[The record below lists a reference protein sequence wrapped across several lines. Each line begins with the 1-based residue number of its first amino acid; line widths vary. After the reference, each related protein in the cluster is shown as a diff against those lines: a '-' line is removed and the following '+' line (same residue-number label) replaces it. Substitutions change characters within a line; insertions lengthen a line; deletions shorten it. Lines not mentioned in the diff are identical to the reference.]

1 MQKKFAVSLIG
12 FIILLIW
19 LQTSKY
25 WCYSLVIPLL
35 FLVLITKNSYTYAK
49 AKKICLGKCYFNEK
63 SLLYYFWTRKVY
75 IFLVSLFVGTFL
87 TTTLVM
93 ASTQF
98 TFVDIALL
106 FADTFLLVMIYILL
120 EKNHTFNEEVERPI
134 IKNITAWINS
144 LLMVGVFFIVA
155 YYQTPPEYL
164 QTDFQSTLDIIQKQ
178 NYSRCERIDFVA
190 YVSSGV
196 IALKWWLLAKAT
208 FMLENQY
215 FLKLLWIVQLLGN
228 YMMLFAYSRF
238 ILEMID
244 LFTSNKHSAK
254 ENENG

>member
-1 MQKKFAVSLIG
+1 
-12 FIILLIW
+12 
-19 LQTSKY
+19 
-25 WCYSLVIPLL
+25 
-35 FLVLITKNSYTYAK
+35 
-49 AKKICLGKCYFNEK
+49 
-63 SLLYYFWTRKVY
+63 
-75 IFLVSLFVGTFL
+75 
-87 TTTLVM
+87 
-93 ASTQF
+93 
-98 TFVDIALL
+98 
-106 FADTFLLVMIYILL
+106 MIYILL

-134 IKNITAWINS
+134 IKNITAWLNS

-155 YYQTPPEYL
+155 YYQTPPDYL